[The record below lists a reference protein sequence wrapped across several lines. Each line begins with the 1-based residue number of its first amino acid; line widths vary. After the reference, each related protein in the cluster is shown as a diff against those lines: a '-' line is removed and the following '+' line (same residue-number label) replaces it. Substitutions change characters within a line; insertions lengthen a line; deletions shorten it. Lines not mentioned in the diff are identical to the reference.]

1 MKTIVQNSAGIA
13 REVKNLGWLLRH
25 WREVS
30 GFTFHT
36 EHSETCGILTASL
49 KCGGF
54 YRTNF
59 ADTVVC
65 FDFLRRPV
73 FDTLNLT
80 VRHKG
85 KELTHVIGSQ
95 SYRTVLAAYH
105 KPAPIVRGAYDNAG
119 QYRATLAAI
128 LPQ

>member
-13 REVKNLGWLLRH
+13 REVKNLGWLLRN
-25 WREVS
+25 WRSVS
-30 GFTFHT
+30 DFTFET
-36 EHSETCGILTASL
+36 QHSATCGILTANL
-49 KCGGF
+49 KAGGF

-85 KELTHVIGSQ
+85 KALTHVMGSADH
-95 SYRTVLAAYH
+95 RAILAAYH
-105 KPAPIVRGAYDNAG
+105 KPAQMVRGAYDNAG